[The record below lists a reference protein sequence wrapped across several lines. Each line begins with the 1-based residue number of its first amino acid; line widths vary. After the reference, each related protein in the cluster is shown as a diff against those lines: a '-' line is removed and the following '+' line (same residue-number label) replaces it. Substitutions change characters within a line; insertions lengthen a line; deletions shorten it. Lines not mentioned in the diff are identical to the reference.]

1 MFESKTTEPI
11 TNGEVPSQPE
21 TETVKQEGTWQKKKT
36 SVLHHFRSI
45 KIYTWV
51 RRQNLLQL
59 PNYRKLT
66 LHEIK
71 IRVDLSSVNFCTIN

>member
-1 MFESKTTEPI
+1 MPVFESKTTEPI

-21 TETVKQEGTWQKKKT
+21 TETVKQEGTWSKKKKNL
-36 SVLHHFRSI
+36 VLHQFRSI

-59 PNYRKLT
+59 RYYRKLT

-71 IRVDLSSVNFCTIN
+71 IRVDLSSAIN

>member
-1 MFESKTTEPI
+1 MFESKTTDPI

-21 TETVKQEGTWQKKKT
+21 TETVKQEGTWEKKKKKT
-36 SVLHHFRSI
+36 SVLHQFRSI

-59 PNYRKLT
+59 LY
-66 LHEIK
+66 EIK
-71 IRVDLSSVNFCTIN
+71 VRVDLSSAIN